1 MLEVAGDIL
10 DQKIALEKVKTEVAL
25 RWPGANP
32 LSAEE
37 LKNRFKSR
45 LLVAGWQLSAE
56 IVPAERD
63 LILALPDL
71 YPCALPIVALAEP
84 PPPGE
89 LPHVELDGTF
99 CLSTSSALME
109 LPIASRAL
117 RQGLRGES
125 QEDFLDE
132 SSTYWTLGQ
141 PGEKGIWLVSSCPR
155 TSQHLYVAI
164 LKHSVVLAD
173 SEEKLKIWLTN
184 AFPGVSTK
192 IKLGA
197 VLLRLPEP
205 IYPRSYPK
213 HTGDILA
220 LAETAGDNAL
230 KLLASTL
237 KPNAHGYIIFS
248 FEHNNQTVL
257 LCLRAEVGT
266 HFSIGWKSRQPLW
279 SGYRKDRVPDT
290 VLLKR
295 IVNAK
300 FRTVRMK
307 VTRIDSNSLLHRTA
321 GVYSQSMSNISVAVI
336 GCGALGGMV
345 IQLLAQ
351 TGIRR
356 LTLVDGDVLT
366 WQNIGRHVLSGKSVG
381 MNKAI
386 GMKTDI
392 LARFPDYAVEAIS
405 ERWEQ
410 AWKEAPDIFK
420 EHDMIIALSA
430 EWLSDS
436 MLNSLSK
443 QGVDMPPVLFGWV
456 EAHAL
461 AGHAVVVLPE
471 GGCLR
476 CLTDKFGEFQH
487 SVSVLPPEHAIQRE
501 AACGAFYQPFSAAAA
516 APTAAMVVKIALDAL
531 VGRIEYSEHR
541 TWVGAK
547 DQFDMVDASITPKWF
562 QELQKHGYERIY
574 RNPIHGQT
582 ECIGCGRLP

>member
-1 MLEVAGDIL
+1 MA
-10 DQKIALEKVKTEVAL
+10 
-25 RWPGANP
+25 
-32 LSAEE
+32 
-37 LKNRFKSR
+37 
-45 LLVAGWQLSAE
+45 
-56 IVPAERD
+56 
-63 LILALPDL
+63 
-71 YPCALPIVALAEP
+71 
-84 PPPGE
+84 
-89 LPHVELDGTF
+89 
-99 CLSTSSALME
+99 
-109 LPIASRAL
+109 
-117 RQGLRGES
+117 
-125 QEDFLDE
+125 
-132 SSTYWTLGQ
+132 
-141 PGEKGIWLVSSCPR
+141 
-155 TSQHLYVAI
+155 
-164 LKHSVVLAD
+164 
-173 SEEKLKIWLTN
+173 
-184 AFPGVSTK
+184 
-192 IKLGA
+192 
-197 VLLRLPEP
+197 
-205 IYPRSYPK
+205 
-213 HTGDILA
+213 
-220 LAETAGDNAL
+220 
-230 KLLASTL
+230 
-237 KPNAHGYIIFS
+237 
-248 FEHNNQTVL
+248 
-257 LCLRAEVGT
+257 
-266 HFSIGWKSRQPLW
+266 
-279 SGYRKDRVPDT
+279 
-290 VLLKR
+290 
-295 IVNAK
+295 
-300 FRTVRMK
+300 
-307 VTRIDSNSLLHRTA
+307 
-321 GVYSQSMSNISVAVI
+321 NISVAVI

-381 MNKAI
+381 MNKAV

-392 LARFPDYAVEAIS
+392 LARFPDYAVEAIP

-443 QGVDMPPVLFGWV
+443 QGLDMPPVLFGWV

-547 DQFDMVDASITPKWF
+547 DQFDMVDASITSKWF

-582 ECIGCGRLP
+582 ECIGCGKLP